1 MMTDFDFAGF
11 LDTDNQKNLVISL
24 IKLFD
29 SIILEKNEEKILHNI
44 SEVRKNSIS
53 KDFGGL
59 LSALSEFDLKDI
71 SSKLSLLAVINL
83 ITPNLSVSDE
93 LSDQWEITHSNS
105 KEIIRNKI
113 DNFSTDY
120 ELRYIAQISQWSEN
134 NSENAMIFQKIADL
148 FHNIDNIEELRKKI
162 QSHYP
167 NDLNKLIDELDSQR
181 TKGFVQSDI
190 IDILDKRGV
199 DQKISSLVTLEA
211 ISQISTN
218 QLSSDPLLEIKINEE
233 AEPEIAFEVIELL
246 PKIGII
252 LTSTAGKDEG
262 TFIFLVLC
270 NNQNSIKM
278 LNDINASYKEYN

>member
-11 LDTDNQKNLVISL
+11 LDTDNQKSFAISL

-29 SIILEKNEEKILHNI
+29 SIILEENEEKILHNI
-44 SEVRKNSIS
+44 SEVKNNSIS
-53 KDFGGL
+53 NDFGGL
-59 LSALSEFDLKDI
+59 LSALSNFNLNDF
-71 SSKLSLLAVINL
+71 SSKLSLLSVINL
-83 ITPNLSVSDE
+83 ITPNLSVSDD
-93 LSDQWEITHSNS
+93 LSDQWQITYSNS
-105 KEIIRNKI
+105 KEIIRKKI
-113 DNFSTDY
+113 DNFSNEYD
-120 ELRYIAQISQWSEN
+120 LRYIAQISQWSEN

-148 FHNIDNIEELRKKI
+148 VHNTDNIEELRKKI
-162 QSHYP
+162 RSHYP
-167 NDLNKLIDELDSQR
+167 DDLTKLIDELDSKR

-190 IDILDKRGV
+190 INILDKRGV
-199 DQKISSLVTLEA
+199 DHKISSLVTLEA
-211 ISQISTN
+211 ISQISSG

-270 NNQNSIKM
+270 NNQDSIKM
-278 LNDINASYKEYN
+278 LDDINAIYKEYK

>member
-11 LDTDNQKNLVISL
+11 LDTDNQKSFAISL

-29 SIILEKNEEKILHNI
+29 SIILEEDEEKILNNI
-44 SEVRKNSIS
+44 SEVKNNSIS
-53 KDFGGL
+53 NDFGGL
-59 LSALSEFDLKDI
+59 LSALSNFSLHDI

-83 ITPNLSVSDE
+83 ITPNLSVSDD
-93 LSDQWEITHSNS
+93 LSDQWQITYSNS
-105 KEIIRNKI
+105 KEIIRKKI
-113 DNFSTDY
+113 DNFSNDY
-120 ELRYIAQISQWSEN
+120 DLRYIAQISQWSEN

-148 FHNIDNIEELRKKI
+148 FHNTDNIEELRKKI

-167 NDLNKLIDELDSQR
+167 DDLTKLIDELDSKR

-190 IDILDKRGV
+190 INILDKRGV
-199 DQKISSLVTLEA
+199 DHKISSLVTLEA
-211 ISQISTN
+211 ISQISSS
-218 QLSSDPLLEIKINEE
+218 QLSTDPLLEIKINEE

-270 NNQNSIKM
+270 NNQDSIKM
-278 LNDINASYKEYN
+278 LDDINAIYKEYK

>member
-11 LDTDNQKNLVISL
+11 LDTDNQKNFVISL

-120 ELRYIAQISQWSEN
+120 DLRYIAQISQWSEK

-148 FHNIDNIEELRKKI
+148 VHNIDNIEELRKKI

-181 TKGFVQSDI
+181 TKGFVQTDI
-190 IDILDKRGV
+190 INIIDKRGV

-218 QLSSDPLLEIKINEE
+218 QLYSDPLLEIKINEE

>member
-11 LDTDNQKNLVISL
+11 LDTDNQKNFAISL

-148 FHNIDNIEELRKKI
+148 VHNIDNIEELRKKI

-190 IDILDKRGV
+190 INILDKRGV

-211 ISQISTN
+211 ISQISSN

>member
-148 FHNIDNIEELRKKI
+148 VHNIDNIEELRKKI

-167 NDLNKLIDELDSQR
+167 NDLNKIIDELDSQR

>member
-11 LDTDNQKNLVISL
+11 LDTDNQKSFAISL

-29 SIILEKNEEKILHNI
+29 SIILEENEEKILHNI
-44 SEVRKNSIS
+44 SEVKNNSIS
-53 KDFGGL
+53 NDFGGL
-59 LSALSEFDLKDI
+59 LSALSNFNLDDI
-71 SSKLSLLAVINL
+71 SSKLSILAVINL
-83 ITPNLSVSDE
+83 ITPNLSVSDD
-93 LSDQWEITHSNS
+93 LSDQWQITYSNS
-105 KEIIRNKI
+105 KEIIRKKI
-113 DNFSTDY
+113 DNFSNDY
-120 ELRYIAQISQWSEN
+120 DLRYIAQLSQWSEN

-148 FHNIDNIEELRKKI
+148 FHNTDNIEELRKKI

-167 NDLNKLIDELDSQR
+167 DDLTKLIDELDSKR

-190 IDILDKRGV
+190 INILDKRGV
-199 DQKISSLVTLEA
+199 DHKISSLVTLEA
-211 ISQISTN
+211 ISQISSS
-218 QLSSDPLLEIKINEE
+218 QLSSDPLLEIMINEE

-270 NNQNSIKM
+270 NNQDSIKM
-278 LNDINASYKEYN
+278 LDDINAIYKEYK

>member
-11 LDTDNQKNLVISL
+11 LDTDNQKNFAISL

-29 SIILEKNEEKILHNI
+29 SIILEENEEKILYNI

-148 FHNIDNIEELRKKI
+148 VHNIDNIEELRKKI

-190 IDILDKRGV
+190 INILDKRGV

>member
-11 LDTDNQKNLVISL
+11 LDTDNQKNFAISL

-29 SIILEKNEEKILHNI
+29 SIILEENEEKILHNI

-53 KDFGGL
+53 NDFGGL
-59 LSALSEFDLKDI
+59 LSSLSDFDLKDI

-93 LSDQWEITHSNS
+93 LNDQWEITHSNS

-120 ELRYIAQISQWSEN
+120 ELRYIAQISQWLEN

-148 FHNIDNIEELRKKI
+148 VHNTNNIEELRKKI

-270 NNQNSIKM
+270 NNQDSIKM
-278 LNDINASYKEYN
+278 LDDINAIYKEYK

>member
-11 LDTDNQKNLVISL
+11 LDTDNQKNFVISL

-120 ELRYIAQISQWSEN
+120 DLRYIAQISQWSEN

-148 FHNIDNIEELRKKI
+148 VHNIDNIEELRKKI

-190 IDILDKRGV
+190 IKILDKRGV

>member
-11 LDTDNQKNLVISL
+11 LDTDNQKSFAISL

-29 SIILEKNEEKILHNI
+29 SIILEENEEKILHNI
-44 SEVRKNSIS
+44 SEVKNNSIS
-53 KDFGGL
+53 NDFGGL
-59 LSALSEFDLKDI
+59 LSALSNFSLHDI

-83 ITPNLSVSDE
+83 ITPNLSVSDD
-93 LSDQWEITHSNS
+93 LSDQWQITYSNS
-105 KEIIRNKI
+105 KEIIRKKI
-113 DNFSTDY
+113 DNFSNNLD
-120 ELRYIAQISQWSEN
+120 LRYIAQISQWSEN

-148 FHNIDNIEELRKKI
+148 FHNTDNIEELRKKI

-167 NDLNKLIDELDSQR
+167 DDLTKLIDELDIKR

-190 IDILDKRGV
+190 INILDKRGV
-199 DQKISSLVTLEA
+199 DHKISSLVTLEA
-211 ISQISTN
+211 ISQISSS

-270 NNQNSIKM
+270 NNQDSIKM
-278 LNDINASYKEYN
+278 LDDINAIYKEYK

>member
-11 LDTDNQKNLVISL
+11 LDTDNQKNFAISL

-29 SIILEKNEEKILHNI
+29 SIILEENEEKILYNI

-148 FHNIDNIEELRKKI
+148 IHNIDNIEELRKKI

-190 IDILDKRGV
+190 INILDKRGV

>member
-11 LDTDNQKNLVISL
+11 LDTDNQKNFAISL

-53 KDFGGL
+53 NDFGGL

-120 ELRYIAQISQWSEN
+120 DLRYIAQISQWSEN

-148 FHNIDNIEELRKKI
+148 VHNIDNIEELRKKI

-190 IDILDKRGV
+190 INILDKRGV

>member
-11 LDTDNQKNLVISL
+11 LDTDNQKNFVISL

-59 LSALSEFDLKDI
+59 LSALSKFDLKDI

-120 ELRYIAQISQWSEN
+120 DLRYIAQISQWSEK
-134 NSENAMIFQKIADL
+134 NSRNAMIFQKIADL
-148 FHNIDNIEELRKKI
+148 VHNIDNIEELRKKI

-190 IDILDKRGV
+190 INILDKRGV

>member
-11 LDTDNQKNLVISL
+11 LDTDNQKSFAISL

-29 SIILEKNEEKILHNI
+29 SIILEENEEKILHNI
-44 SEVRKNSIS
+44 SEVKNNSIS
-53 KDFGGL
+53 NDFGGL
-59 LSALSEFDLKDI
+59 LSALGNFNLNDI

-83 ITPNLSVSDE
+83 ITPNLSVSDD
-93 LSDQWEITHSNS
+93 LSDQWQITYSNS
-105 KEIIRNKI
+105 KEIIRKKI
-113 DNFSTDY
+113 DNFSNDY
-120 ELRYIAQISQWSEN
+120 DLRYIAQISQWSEN

-148 FHNIDNIEELRKKI
+148 FHNTDNIEELRKKI
-162 QSHYP
+162 RSHYP
-167 NDLNKLIDELDSQR
+167 DDLTKLIDELDSKR

-190 IDILDKRGV
+190 INILDKRGV
-199 DQKISSLVTLEA
+199 DHKISSLVTLEA
-211 ISQISTN
+211 ISQISSS

-270 NNQNSIKM
+270 NNQDSIKM
-278 LNDINASYKEYN
+278 LDDINAIYKEYK

>member
-11 LDTDNQKNLVISL
+11 LDTDNQKSFAISL

-29 SIILEKNEEKILHNI
+29 SIILEENEEKILHNI
-44 SEVRKNSIS
+44 SEVKNNSIS
-53 KDFGGL
+53 NDFGGL
-59 LSALSEFDLKDI
+59 LSALSNFNLDDI
-71 SSKLSLLAVINL
+71 SSKLSILAVINL
-83 ITPNLSVSDE
+83 ITPNLSVSDD
-93 LSDQWEITHSNS
+93 LSDQWQITYSNS
-105 KEIIRNKI
+105 KEIIRKKI
-113 DNFSTDY
+113 DNFSNDY
-120 ELRYIAQISQWSEN
+120 DLRYIAQISQWSEN

-148 FHNIDNIEELRKKI
+148 FHSNDNIEELRKKI
-162 QSHYP
+162 RSHYP
-167 NDLNKLIDELDSQR
+167 DDLTKLIDELDSKR

-190 IDILDKRGV
+190 INILDKRGV
-199 DQKISSLVTLEA
+199 DHKISSLVTLEA
-211 ISQISTN
+211 ISQISSS

-270 NNQNSIKM
+270 NNQDSIKM
-278 LNDINASYKEYN
+278 LDDINAIYKEYK

>member
-11 LDTDNQKNLVISL
+11 LDTDNQKNFAISL

-93 LSDQWEITHSNS
+93 LSDQWEITHTNS

-148 FHNIDNIEELRKKI
+148 VHNIDNIEELRKKI
-162 QSHYP
+162 QFHYP

-190 IDILDKRGV
+190 INILDKRGV

>member
-11 LDTDNQKNLVISL
+11 LDTDNQKNFAVSL

-29 SIILEKNEEKILHNI
+29 SIILEENEEKILNNI

-53 KDFGGL
+53 NDFGGL
-59 LSALSEFDLKDI
+59 LSALSNFDLKDI

-93 LSDQWEITHSNS
+93 LIDQWEITHDNS

-113 DNFSTDY
+113 DNFCTDY

-167 NDLNKLIDELDSQR
+167 DDLTKLIDELDSKR

-190 IDILDKRGV
+190 INILDKRGV
-199 DQKISSLVTLEA
+199 DQKISSLVTLDA
-211 ISQISTN
+211 ISQISNT
-218 QLSSDPLLEIKINEE
+218 QLSSDPLLEIEINEE

-270 NNQNSIKM
+270 KNLNSIKM
-278 LNDINASYKEYN
+278 LDDINAIYKVYN

>member
-11 LDTDNQKNLVISL
+11 LDTDNQKNFVISL

-93 LSDQWEITHSNS
+93 LSDQWEITHTNS

-148 FHNIDNIEELRKKI
+148 VHNIDNIEELRKKI

-167 NDLNKLIDELDSQR
+167 NDLNKLIDDLDSQR

-190 IDILDKRGV
+190 INILDKRGV

-252 LTSTAGKDEG
+252 LTSTAGRDEG

-270 NNQNSIKM
+270 NKQNSIKM

>member
-148 FHNIDNIEELRKKI
+148 VHNTDNIEELRKKI
-162 QSHYP
+162 RSHYP
-167 NDLNKLIDELDSQR
+167 DDLTKLIDDLDSKR

-246 PKIGII
+246 PKVGII

-270 NNQNSIKM
+270 NNKESLKM
-278 LNDINASYKEYN
+278 LDDVKIKYKEYT

>member
-11 LDTDNQKNLVISL
+11 LDTDNQKSFAISL

-29 SIILEKNEEKILHNI
+29 SIILEENEEKILHNI
-44 SEVRKNSIS
+44 SEVKNNSIS
-53 KDFGGL
+53 NDFGGL
-59 LSALSEFDLKDI
+59 LSALSNFNLNDF

-83 ITPNLSVSDE
+83 ITPNLSVSDD
-93 LSDQWEITHSNS
+93 LSDQWQITYSNS
-105 KEIIRNKI
+105 KEIIRKKI
-113 DNFSTDY
+113 DNFSNEYD
-120 ELRYIAQISQWSEN
+120 LRYIAQISQWSEN

-148 FHNIDNIEELRKKI
+148 VHNTDNIEELRKKI
-162 QSHYP
+162 RSHYP
-167 NDLNKLIDELDSQR
+167 DDLTKLIDELDSKR

-190 IDILDKRGV
+190 INILDKRGV
-199 DQKISSLVTLEA
+199 DHKISSLVTLEA
-211 ISQISTN
+211 ISQISSG

-270 NNQNSIKM
+270 NNQDSIKM
-278 LNDINASYKEYN
+278 LDDINAIYKEYK

>member
-148 FHNIDNIEELRKKI
+148 VHNIDNIEELRKKI

-190 IDILDKRGV
+190 INILDKRGV

-262 TFIFLVLC
+262 TFIFIVLC

>member
-11 LDTDNQKNLVISL
+11 LDTDNQKSFAISL

-29 SIILEKNEEKILHNI
+29 SIILEEDEEKILNNI
-44 SEVRKNSIS
+44 SEVKNNSIS
-53 KDFGGL
+53 NDFGGL
-59 LSALSEFDLKDI
+59 LSALSNFNLDDI

-83 ITPNLSVSDE
+83 ITPNLSVSDD
-93 LSDQWEITHSNS
+93 LSDQWQITYSNS
-105 KEIIRNKI
+105 KEIIRKKI
-113 DNFSTDY
+113 DNFSNDY
-120 ELRYIAQISQWSEN
+120 DLRYIAQISQWSEN

-148 FHNIDNIEELRKKI
+148 FHNTDNIEELRKKI

-167 NDLNKLIDELDSQR
+167 DDLTKLIDELDIKR

-190 IDILDKRGV
+190 INILDKRGV
-199 DQKISSLVTLEA
+199 DHKISSLVTLEA
-211 ISQISTN
+211 ISQISSS

-270 NNQNSIKM
+270 NNQDSIKM
-278 LNDINASYKEYN
+278 LDDINAIYKEYK

>member
-11 LDTDNQKNLVISL
+11 LDTDNQKSFAISL

-29 SIILEKNEEKILHNI
+29 SIILEENEEKILHNI
-44 SEVRKNSIS
+44 SEVKNNSIS
-53 KDFGGL
+53 NDFGGL
-59 LSALSEFDLKDI
+59 LSALSNFNLNDF

-83 ITPNLSVSDE
+83 ITPNLSVSDD
-93 LSDQWEITHSNS
+93 LSDQWQITYSNS
-105 KEIIRNKI
+105 KEIIRKKI
-113 DNFSTDY
+113 DNFSNEYD
-120 ELRYIAQISQWSEN
+120 LRYIAQISQWSEN

-148 FHNIDNIEELRKKI
+148 VHNTDNIEELRKKI
-162 QSHYP
+162 RSHYP
-167 NDLNKLIDELDSQR
+167 DDLTKLIDELDSKR

-190 IDILDKRGV
+190 INILDKRGV
-199 DQKISSLVTLEA
+199 DHKISSLVTLEA
-211 ISQISTN
+211 ISQISSG
-218 QLSSDPLLEIKINEE
+218 QLSSDPLLEVKISEE

-270 NNQNSIKM
+270 NNQDSIKM
-278 LNDINASYKEYN
+278 LDDINAIYKEYK